1 MARQAKALQ
10 KKSKTHEVKNAGNG
24 KFIVTSGATGAQYT
38 VTLLGNAQATC
49 TCPWAE
55 KRGLEGKPVAC
66 SHTVAAFDHIDE
78 TRRVSAWESKEK
90 ARKQHRPIID
100 LGDGLILTS
109 RLVAA

>member
-10 KKSKTHEVKNAGNG
+10 AKSKTHSIKNIGNG
-24 KFIVTSGATGAQYT
+24 RFTVISGATGAQYT
-38 VTLLGNAQATC
+38 VTLLGNNTAAC

-66 SHTVAAFDHIDE
+66 SHTVAVFDHLDE
-78 TRRVSAWESKEK
+78 TRRVSAWESEEK
-90 ARKQHRPIID
+90 AKKQHRPIIN

-109 RLVAA
+109 RLVA